1 MERSGNS
8 AETVRA
14 VKAHTE
20 MALRMQGAG
29 MGGKLLEGVL
39 SYVPELQRDI
49 DNYYGY
55 MYGLSQGGAAK
66 DAAEA
71 AYAAYVDGTYD
82 SSKDYWKLKLAGTIE
97 AEYDKNGKLIRDLNV
112 EYLDERGN
120 LQTQTEI
127 RDDTGSASRSLAR
140 YVGEARARALVG
152 KSFDN
157 LSTYDTQTLK
167 DVFELT
173 DSEITALRHD
183 PEMKSINFDSL
194 SAEKKERLIG
204 EALMKKYNMTWQN
217 NKWIENK
224 KFSLAMSDIKDLG
237 QIVIHKNADGIYER
251 FAISGIV
258 DRKSD
263 SYKSVR
269 KQEGVID
276 YQGLDSITL
285 FKKDLDG
292 NILDQFTTI
301 GWQTVANGYAKDM
314 VSKNTPKAY
323 KAEDVYRGAT
333 IDINRNF
340 YMRVGNFTHGHYK
353 GPIFVLNRGYQENGS
368 YLGTDG
374 GWPYRNLAHSDYNYR
389 SNFTGVF
396 LGGKISAGCF
406 VNDYQTMYYIQNY
419 LTDKWKISYP
429 YDILMKGR

>member
-1 MERSGNS
+1 M
-8 AETVRA
+8 
-14 VKAHTE
+14 
-20 MALRMQGAG
+20 
-29 MGGKLLEGVL
+29 
-39 SYVPELQRDI
+39 
-49 DNYYGY
+49 
-55 MYGLSQGGAAK
+55 
-66 DAAEA
+66 
-71 AYAAYVDGTYD
+71 
-82 SSKDYWKLKLAGTIE
+82 
-97 AEYDKNGKLIRDLNV
+97 
-112 EYLDERGN
+112 
-120 LQTQTEI
+120 
-127 RDDTGSASRSLAR
+127 AR

-269 KQEGVID
+269 KQEG
-276 YQGLDSITL
+276 GL
-285 FKKDLDG
+285 
-292 NILDQFTTI
+292 
-301 GWQTVANGYAKDM
+301 
-314 VSKNTPKAY
+314 P
-323 KAEDVYRGAT
+323 
-333 IDINRNF
+333 
-340 YMRVGNFTHGHYK
+340 RVG
-353 GPIFVLNRGYQENGS
+353 Q
-368 YLGTDG
+368 
-374 GWPYRNLAHSDYNYR
+374 YNT
-389 SNFTGVF
+389 F
-396 LGGKISAGCF
+396 
-406 VNDYQTMYYIQNY
+406 
-419 LTDKWKISYP
+419 
-429 YDILMKGR
+429 

>member
-1 MERSGNS
+1 MRLCAFSLRKPYLKAQPEQSGDTVVTPRLYTSSNEYARRIYKRIINGETTINILNISDFLGKTKLSGTSSGLLALTVGKNGVSGELSSAGRNFSATTIAETIGGIGVADTIGWTNRYERKHAGSWGGAKLGIALRSQYGTGDEKAKRQARDIRRGKAELVNDTSEAVTGDGRARSVFSDKKRIYVKGSAFGGSDEGGLALGLVLQHEAYRDGMERSGNS

-55 MYGLSQGGAAK
+55 MYGLSQGGSSK

-97 AEYDKNGKLIRDLNV
+97 AEYDKHGKLIRDLNV

-157 LSTYDTQTLK
+157 LSTY
-167 DVFELT
+167 
-173 DSEITALRHD
+173 
-183 PEMKSINFDSL
+183 
-194 SAEKKERLIG
+194 
-204 EALMKKYNMTWQN
+204 
-217 NKWIENK
+217 
-224 KFSLAMSDIKDLG
+224 
-237 QIVIHKNADGIYER
+237 
-251 FAISGIV
+251 
-258 DRKSD
+258 
-263 SYKSVR
+263 
-269 KQEGVID
+269 
-276 YQGLDSITL
+276 
-285 FKKDLDG
+285 
-292 NILDQFTTI
+292 
-301 GWQTVANGYAKDM
+301 
-314 VSKNTPKAY
+314 
-323 KAEDVYRGAT
+323 
-333 IDINRNF
+333 
-340 YMRVGNFTHGHYK
+340 
-353 GPIFVLNRGYQENGS
+353 
-368 YLGTDG
+368 
-374 GWPYRNLAHSDYNYR
+374 
-389 SNFTGVF
+389 
-396 LGGKISAGCF
+396 
-406 VNDYQTMYYIQNY
+406 
-419 LTDKWKISYP
+419 
-429 YDILMKGR
+429 